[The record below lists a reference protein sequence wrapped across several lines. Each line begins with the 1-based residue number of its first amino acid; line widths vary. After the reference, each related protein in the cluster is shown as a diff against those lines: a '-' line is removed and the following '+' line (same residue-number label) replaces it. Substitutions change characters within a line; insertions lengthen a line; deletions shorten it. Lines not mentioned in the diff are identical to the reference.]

1 MGAVDLAE
9 EAVLEWV
16 EVEVG
21 EHPFDR
27 LDMSVAVETKIL
39 NSWCGIYDYKAVFC
53 SLLSFLPDK

>member
-21 EHPFDR
+21 EHPFGR
-27 LDMSVAVETKIL
+27 LDMSVAVETKIFKRL
-39 NSWCGIYDYKAVFC
+39 NPRF
-53 SLLSFLPDK
+53 

>member
-21 EHPFDR
+21 EHPFGR

-39 NSWCGIYDYKAVFC
+39 NSWCEIYDYKAVFC
-53 SLLSFLPDK
+53 SLLSFLPDR